1 MPLRFTSHIAAAL
14 LGILLCS
21 SAFAGLIT
29 SSASRVA
36 LAGNDSVAWGVAVD
50 DGSSVNSP
58 YARVSTGGVG
68 VSASTPGGIFGLFVQ
83 SGGGGYTADFNAG
96 EVLLDTVFNNGPI
109 SLLFATAVRGIGFN
123 IAADAGGA
131 FTGMLD
137 FYGVGNVLFGSVSVT
152 DFTTQA
158 NDGSAA
164 FLGGTSSLRD
174 IVRVDISVLT
184 SSTQDLA
191 INQLSL
197 LTTDPGGGALPE
209 PASLALVG
217 LGLAGALLARR
228 RTARGM
234 A

>member
-1 MPLRFTSHIAAAL
+1 MPLRFTSHIPAAL
-14 LGILLCS
+14 IGSLLCS

-36 LAGNDSVAWGVAVD
+36 LAGNDSVAWGVAAD
-50 DGSSVNSP
+50 DGTLVNSP
-58 YARVSTGGVG
+58 YARLSTGGVG
-68 VSASTPGGIFGLFVQ
+68 LLASTPGGTFGIFLQG
-83 SGGGGYTADFNAG
+83 GGGGYTANFSAG
-96 EVLLDTVFNNGPI
+96 EVVLDTFFNDGPI
-109 SLLFATAVRGIGFN
+109 SLLFASAIRGIGFN

-131 FTGMLD
+131 FTGRLD
-137 FYGVGNVLFGSVSVT
+137 FYGVGNVLFDTVSIT
-152 DFTTQA
+152 DTTTLA
-158 NDGSAA
+158 GDGSAA

-184 SSTQDLA
+184 GSTQDLA

-197 LTTDPGGGALPE
+197 LTTDPGGGTLPE

-217 LGLAGALLARR
+217 LGLAGVLLARR
-228 RTARGM
+228 RTAHGM

>member
-1 MPLRFTSHIAAAL
+1 MPLRFISRFAAAL
-14 LGILLCS
+14 LGTLLCS
-21 SAFAGLIT
+21 SVFAGVIT

-36 LAGNDSVAWGVAVD
+36 LAGNDSVVWGTAAD
-50 DGSSVNSP
+50 DGSTVSSP

-68 VSASTPGGIFGLFVQ
+68 LSASMVNGDFGIFVQ
-83 SGGGGYTADFNAG
+83 GGGGGYSANFNMG
-96 EVLLDTVFNNGPI
+96 EVLLDTFFNNGPI
-109 SLLFATAVRGIGFN
+109 SLLFSTAIRGIGFN

-131 FTGMLD
+131 FNGKLD
-137 FYGVGNVLFGSVSVT
+137 FYGVGNVFFDSVSIT
-152 DFTTQA
+152 DITTLA
-158 NDGSAA
+158 GDGSAA

-184 SSTQDLA
+184 NSTQDLA

-217 LGLAGALLARR
+217 LGLAGAVLARR
-228 RTARGM
+228 RFARGS